1 MGHHCRGGPA
11 PGTGLLVAVLCRSPQ
26 VEPRVAPARAD
37 YSAIPRSRS
46 YLPLKQR
53 QHRLALTQLLQ
64 LSARCHT
71 VFRNAYAVVF
81 IVVNVS
87 QVQMFIHGTLN
98 KKMLSIA
105 LQTRSRLKRADCARR
120 WGNASL
126 HRIRTTCCPPRSE
139 PNSKQTRNYFQ
150 RWKTT
155 EHSVTCLSLRLLH
168 MWRLI
173 RCPGKRHA
181 HAKTVPQ
188 RRLGLIPCKI
198 RGCCAE
204 IYHVAC
210 APGCQGGRAARVL
223 QPATAQLGLEYW
235 HHLLDHSRRAAA
247 GAIADCRNAHVSAV
261 QQLRSWTNDTV
272 CRYGTLPARMRSS
285 TPACNF
291 VRESH
296 RCKP

>member
-71 VFRNAYAVVF
+71 VFRNAHAVVF

-105 LQTRSRLKRADCARR
+105 LQTRSRLKRADCART
-120 WGNASL
+120 WGNASFTSNQDDML
-126 HRIRTTCCPPRSE
+126 SPQIRTELETDPKLFSE
-139 PNSKQTRNYFQ
+139 MENNRTQ
-150 RWKTT
+150 RDMP
-155 EHSVTCLSLRLLH
+155 EPA
-168 MWRLI
+168 I
-173 RCPGKRHA
+173 A
-181 HAKTVPQ
+181 A
-188 RRLGLIPCKI
+188 
-198 RGCCAE
+198 
-204 IYHVAC
+204 HVAS
-210 APGCQGGRAARVL
+210 
-223 QPATAQLGLEYW
+223 
-235 HHLLDHSRRAAA
+235 D
-247 GAIADCRNAHVSAV
+247 
-261 QQLRSWTNDTV
+261 
-272 CRYGTLPARMRSS
+272 
-285 TPACNF
+285 
-291 VRESH
+291 
-296 RCKP
+296 